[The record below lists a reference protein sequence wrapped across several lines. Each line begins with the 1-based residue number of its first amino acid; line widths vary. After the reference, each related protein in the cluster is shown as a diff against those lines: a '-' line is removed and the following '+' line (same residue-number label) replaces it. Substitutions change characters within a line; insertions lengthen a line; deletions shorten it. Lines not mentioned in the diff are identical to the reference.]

1 LIGALAVWFLIMPA
15 RTQRITQEADRK
27 TSEYSSRAAEADARI
42 TELSQQMEISEET
55 VNTANTQIET
65 ATAKTTAYESLI
77 KAVNAYNNGD
87 LDLASNALSSVD
99 VSKLTAEGKAIYDDL
114 VEKANGELLRGYKTE
129 GISAYEEEDY
139 QTAIECLEAA
149 KAIDSSDYEVL
160 SYLAHSYR
168 MTGDTANA
176 DINFQ
181 LIINTYPDTVRADN
195 ARVYMSE
202 EALAAAENGGGNQTE
217 NSDGGE
223 NEEEPTEGEGSGDGE
238 DDYEEEYEEDYEG

>member
-1 LIGALAVWFLIMPA
+1 M
-15 RTQRITQEADRK
+15 
-27 TSEYSSRAAEADARI
+27 
-42 TELSQQMEISEET
+42 
-55 VNTANTQIET
+55 
-65 ATAKTTAYESLI
+65 
-77 KAVNAYNNGD
+77 
-87 LDLASNALSSVD
+87 
-99 VSKLTAEGKAIYDDL
+99 
-114 VEKANGELLRGYKTE
+114 LRGYKTE